1 MMCIAICTIPRLKCG
16 RKGSLVAKEDKDAPC
31 RPNINWVQWEKRK
44 KKHPNWVFGSDFLFL
59 EILMMALRPLK
70 VWKKKKNLER
80 EEKCRKIILERKRN
94 LEKNILSIIIIT
106 KYQCDELH

>member
-1 MMCIAICTIPRLKCG
+1 MLHAGLILIEYKE
-16 RKGSLVAKEDKDAPC
+16 RKE
-31 RPNINWVQWEKRK
+31 K

-70 VWKKKKNLER
+70 VWKKKKLER

-94 LEKNILSIIIIT
+94 LEKKYYQLSLLLNINVMNYINLEHLIN
-106 KYQCDELH
+106 H